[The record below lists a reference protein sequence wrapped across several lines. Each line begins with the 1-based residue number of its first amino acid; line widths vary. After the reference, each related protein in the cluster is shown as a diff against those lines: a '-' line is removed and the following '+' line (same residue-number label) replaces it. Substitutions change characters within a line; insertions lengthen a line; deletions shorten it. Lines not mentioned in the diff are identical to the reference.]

1 MKWVC
6 SVLPLAA
13 ITTAWVLPEK
23 HVMEQI
29 AIETHPHSYP
39 NRLHDSGDT
48 LWSGFDSQDAVVVV
62 DNAVSSATK
71 VIQAKVECHQSTS
84 VFSAQEWLTKTEED
98 LDIDESITGQY
109 KPQENPQNLHQGQ
122 DSLPTVYQLITSSEY
137 TQKFAKLIDE
147 HPDLVELLNGTASN
161 YTVFVPTDASFPNH
175 PDDGK
180 EPPKELVHKV
190 LSYHISPLPY
200 DAYSIFF
207 ARTIGT
213 LLTEESLGGYPQRL
227 RVGFGL
233 SGLRLNFKSRI
244 ITADIHASNGILHL
258 IDSLN
263 LPPPPL
269 STLLSSSPTLFST
282 FSLALLKTG
291 LDTVLH
297 DPHTK
302 SPLTI
307 FAPTNDAFAKLG
319 PAVNA
324 FLFSKVGESVLRA
337 LVEYHIVANRALY
350 SDAYF
355 TLDRPDDVVD
365 EEELG
370 GEREGAGPDFHADLP
385 TLLRGQSLSVD
396 VKRWGRLI
404 DVRVN
409 GFLSVQVVDGVAK
422 DGVLHTMGEVLLP
435 PKNPGREPRD
445 GEGEVEEF
453 LGRFEGLVKDL

>member
-1 MKWVC
+1 
-6 SVLPLAA
+6 
-13 ITTAWVLPEK
+13 
-23 HVMEQI
+23 MEQI

-48 LWSGFDSQDAVVVV
+48 LWSRFDSQDAVVVV

-122 DSLPTVYQLITSSEY
+122 DSLLTVYQLITSSEY

-244 ITADIHASNGILHL
+244 ITADIVGPL
-258 IDSLN
+258 
-263 LPPPPL
+263 PPL
-269 STLLSSSPTLFST
+269 SPSFHKLMRNSAHRTASCTSST
-282 FSLALLKTG
+282 
-291 LDTVLH
+291 
-297 DPHTK
+297 
-302 SPLTI
+302 
-307 FAPTNDAFAKLG
+307 
-319 PAVNA
+319 
-324 FLFSKVGESVLRA
+324 R
-337 LVEYHIVANRALY
+337 
-350 SDAYF
+350 
-355 TLDRPDDVVD
+355 
-365 EEELG
+365 
-370 GEREGAGPDFHADLP
+370 
-385 TLLRGQSLSVD
+385 
-396 VKRWGRLI
+396 
-404 DVRVN
+404 
-409 GFLSVQVVDGVAK
+409 
-422 DGVLHTMGEVLLP
+422 
-435 PKNPGREPRD
+435 
-445 GEGEVEEF
+445 
-453 LGRFEGLVKDL
+453 